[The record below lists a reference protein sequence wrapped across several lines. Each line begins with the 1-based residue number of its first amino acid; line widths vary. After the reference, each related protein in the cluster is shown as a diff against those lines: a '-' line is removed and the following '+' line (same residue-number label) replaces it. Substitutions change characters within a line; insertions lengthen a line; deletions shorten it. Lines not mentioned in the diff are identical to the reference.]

1 MRDGKITEGK
11 EDLLSY
17 KLAMSMAENML
28 SQGIITADE
37 FNKIEQKFC
46 VKYCINFSS
55 VFRHFAG

>member
-1 MRDGKITEGK
+1 MQGEKKTEGK

-17 KLAMSMAENML
+17 RLAMSMAEYML
-28 SQGIITADE
+28 NQGIISADE

-55 VFRHFAG
+55 VFRYFAG